1 MRYPSFCLRLPTL
14 LCALALLLCTAASP
28 RVYATGPQVDGT
40 TVDSTGI
47 SLVIVTH
54 KDSPVSTL
62 APEQVRALFNGHV
75 RAFPQTSDMVT
86 LIDHPMES
94 DRYRAFYQLLFN
106 SPPERIQRRRAAY
119 LFSGKG
125 ILPDTALDDED
136 VILRLEK
143 NPLAI
148 GYVQAGRV
156 DDRVKVVCR
165 LPPE

>member
-1 MRYPSFCLRLPTL
+1 MKKVTL
-14 LCALALLLCTAASP
+14 FSGVMLL
-28 RVYATGPQVDGT
+28 
-40 TVDSTGI
+40 STGLMA
-47 SLVIVTH
+47 SLSLRAEQVLPATATPMSAADIRVTAGLAIVTH
-54 KDSPVSTL
+54 KNSPVGTL

-94 DRYRAFYQLLFN
+94 DRYRDFYQLLFN

-125 ILPDTALDDED
+125 ILPDTALSDED
-136 VILRLEK
+136 VISRVAKNRLS
-143 NPLAI
+143 I
-148 GYVQAGRV
+148 GYVDSGQV
-156 DDRVKVVCR
+156 DDRVRVVCR